1 MVQVDN
7 KNVFIA
13 ASCIGEGL
21 HVTYDE
27 LDGDTYLAFWDYG
40 CKDNKTSWKYRLR
53 HIWRIIKFGT
63 PFDDEVTLDETG
75 RTMLMDALKN
85 HGVSE
90 PIIKTYTS
98 TTKGK

>member
-7 KNVFIA
+7 KDMFIVS
-13 ASCIGEGL
+13 SCIGEGL
-21 HVTYDE
+21 HVTYD
-27 LDGDTYLAFWDYG
+27 DGDTCLAFYSYG
-40 CKDNKTSWKYRLR
+40 REDSKTPWKYRLR